1 MVLIKL
7 YIFRATFTRT
17 PLGDFLSIKMFIGN
31 ILYIY
36 IIYDIIYEII
46 HKKAY
51 NSSFH
56 QNLEKIQYI
65 SPLAITGVIRGTSK
79 EYLCQGLEY
88 LEKKGCIENSV
99 ILIRSLKSNLQH
111 TSSMVFLCLVDH
123 TLQETSK
130 MFILLK

>member
-1 MVLIKL
+1 MILIKL

-17 PLGDFLSIKMFIGN
+17 PLGDFLCIKMFIGD

-46 HKKAY
+46 YKKAY

-65 SPLAITGVIRGTSK
+65 LFYKRNFQKKSLPRIRISRKKKVVSK
-79 EYLCQGLEY
+79 TLL
-88 LEKKGCIENSV
+88 
-99 ILIRSLKSNLQH
+99 
-111 TSSMVFLCLVDH
+111 FL
-123 TLQETSK
+123 
-130 MFILLK
+130 